1 MATNFTKELRVK
13 PGHKVKLK
21 HYDADDTLG
30 WDKGK
35 KTDEALDSALTRL
48 DELQYLLYAEGKR
61 ALLVVLQGLDAAGK
75 DGTIRHVM
83 SRVNP
88 QGCRVAS
95 FKQPTPLEAKHD
107 FLWRVHRQ
115 VPPAGDIGI
124 FNRSHYEDVLITRV
138 HKLVPKE
145 VWSKRYKQINHF
157 EAELTASSVKILKF
171 FLHISKD
178 EQKKR
183 FMERIDDPKKC
194 WKLSESDFAER
205 HFWDDYT
212 EAYEDA
218 LMQCS
223 TDDAPWFV
231 IPANKK
237 WFRNLAVSHVIVEA
251 LESMKLK
258 FPEPTIN
265 VKKIKW
271 Q

>member
-1 MATNFTKELRVK
+1 
-13 PGHKVKLK
+13 
-21 HYDADDTLG
+21 
-30 WDKGK
+30 
-35 KTDEALDSALTRL
+35 
-48 DELQYLLYAEGKR
+48 
-61 ALLVVLQGLDAAGK
+61 
-75 DGTIRHVM
+75 
-83 SRVNP
+83 
-88 QGCRVAS
+88 
-95 FKQPTPLEAKHD
+95 
-107 FLWRVHRQ
+107 
-115 VPPAGDIGI
+115 
-124 FNRSHYEDVLITRV
+124 
-138 HKLVPKE
+138 
-145 VWSKRYKQINHF
+145 
-157 EAELTASSVKILKF
+157 VKILKF

-194 WKLSESDFAER
+194 WKLSESDFEER

-218 LMQCS
+218 LMECS

-231 IPANKK
+231 IPSNKK

-265 VKKIKW
+265 AKKIKW